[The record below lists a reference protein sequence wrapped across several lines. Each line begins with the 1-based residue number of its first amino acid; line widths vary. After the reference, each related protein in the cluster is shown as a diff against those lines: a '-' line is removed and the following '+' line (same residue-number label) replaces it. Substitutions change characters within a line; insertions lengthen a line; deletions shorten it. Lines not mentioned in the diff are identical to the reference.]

1 MDKEIN
7 RKESYMRL
15 DREKLLEM
23 VALPDAELWKKI
35 VEIGRGH
42 VFTLPYKAPPH
53 EELEKLRGIVK
64 DGSKM
69 NVASAMKLM
78 SKYKGR

>member
-1 MDKEIN
+1 
-7 RKESYMRL
+7 MRL
-15 DREKLLEM
+15 DKDKLLDM
-23 VALPDAELWKKI
+23 VALPDAELWKMI

-42 VFTLPYKAPPH
+42 GFTLPEKAPPH

-69 NVASAMKLM
+69 NVASALRLLN
-78 SKYKGR
+78 KYKGG

>member
-1 MDKEIN
+1 
-7 RKESYMRL
+7 MRL
-15 DREKLLEM
+15 DRDKLLDM
-23 VALPDAELWKKI
+23 VALPDAELWKTI

-42 VFTLPYKAPPH
+42 GFTLPEKAPPH

-69 NVASAMKLM
+69 NVASALRLLN
-78 SKYKGR
+78 KYKGG

>member
-1 MDKEIN
+1 
-7 RKESYMRL
+7 MRL
-15 DREKLLEM
+15 DRDKLLDM
-23 VALPDAELWKKI
+23 VALPDAELWKTI

-42 VFTLPYKAPPH
+42 GFTLPEKAPPH

-69 NVASAMKLM
+69 NVASALRLLN
-78 SKYKGR
+78 KYNGG